1 MTIDVYPYAS
11 SLWDELDRLGII
23 ERLKAIP
30 QLGVIKVPKQLNK
43 SRYDYVL
50 LQLHFHQ
57 IIGKRLKQRLK
68 LTYGNEINEAEFP
81 AEFSYEGYNCP
92 KKPSIADILQLL
104 TIIYNIGHFSNT
116 FVASRAAIMLAK
128 ENPQFRAL
136 IVNAVGDERYK
147 EIADKI
153 IEDENYHRFHLL
165 NSLLILE
172 QCDASIFSVQLSK
185 EIIYAYLM
193 PDRLL
198 EDSKL
203 HYVFRLFQSVRN
215 VSFMAYDLQIA
226 KVPITIDL
234 SNDEYM
240 TALFGEFLSEYND
253 KSSIRQ
259 LIASVG
265 KLLDDLVY
273 NESSNAICYFLISKE
288 IFQTVNKAVELPSH
302 NYLEDYFICGDSP
315 FNVKYRHHKQYD
327 ENGILKLTFA
337 NSERRYAARLLKE
350 LGHMNCVCAGYYDRS
365 KGERTIVASI
375 KNSCHNDGAVSMRVL
390 KTVIRHLR
398 EIPGVQVDDTRY
410 LLAVKF
416 FLFYYLGH
424 RTIRIK
430 ETIDNSRCVL
440 CTRGKRQKISV
451 VQDILSNGY
460 GTEDQRHEAEHLK
473 YCLSLDQT
481 NDTTI
486 SIPASIIVYESVCS
500 DKMLCEFDGL
510 IMYPNR
516 DTNNE
521 LKQIVFLESK
531 NMKEAG
537 KAKKCLCKKLNKLG
551 IEYNPK
557 DIVQHDQD
565 VYLTLSI

>member
-1 MTIDVYPYAS
+1 M
-11 SLWDELDRLGII
+11 
-23 ERLKAIP
+23 
-30 QLGVIKVPKQLNK
+30 
-43 SRYDYVL
+43 
-50 LQLHFHQ
+50 
-57 IIGKRLKQRLK
+57 
-68 LTYGNEINEAEFP
+68 
-81 AEFSYEGYNCP
+81 
-92 KKPSIADILQLL
+92 
-104 TIIYNIGHFSNT
+104 
-116 FVASRAAIMLAK
+116 
-128 ENPQFRAL
+128 
-136 IVNAVGDERYK
+136 
-147 EIADKI
+147 
-153 IEDENYHRFHLL
+153 
-165 NSLLILE
+165 
-172 QCDASIFSVQLSK
+172 
-185 EIIYAYLM
+185 
-193 PDRLL
+193 
-198 EDSKL
+198 
-203 HYVFRLFQSVRN
+203 
-215 VSFMAYDLQIA
+215 
-226 KVPITIDL
+226 
-234 SNDEYM
+234 
-240 TALFGEFLSEYND
+240 
-253 KSSIRQ
+253 
-259 LIASVG
+259 
-265 KLLDDLVY
+265 
-273 NESSNAICYFLISKE
+273 
-288 IFQTVNKAVELPSH
+288 PSH

-337 NSERRYAARLLKE
+337 NSERRYATRLLKE

-375 KNSCHNDGAVSMRVL
+375 KNSCHNDGMVSMRVL

-398 EIPGVQVDDTRY
+398 EIPGIQVDDTRY
-410 LLAVKF
+410 LLAIKF

-440 CTRGKRQKISV
+440 CTRGKRQKISA

-460 GTEDQRHEAEHLK
+460 GTGDQRHEAEHLK

-510 IMYPNR
+510 IVYPNR
-516 DTNNE
+516 DANNE

-565 VYLTLSI
+565 VYLAQSI